1 MKMSPDTSDP
11 QRDRATFAAAVKFV
25 AIFVAIAL
33 VILLGSMAWMSGCKT
48 GAGQGALHN
57 CSALQRN
64 TLAIGPAAILLI
76 GGVWAFVRTYLVW
89 RARGGWWIWQGA
101 GWFLM
106 MLMLLV
112 LGMTAPLALLL

>member
-1 MKMSPDTSDP
+1 MKMSPDTSNSR
-11 QRDRATFAAAVKFV
+11 RDRATYAAAVKFV
-25 AIFVAIAL
+25 AISVAIAL
-33 VILLGSMAWMSGCKT
+33 VILFGSMAWMSGCKT
-48 GAGQGALHN
+48 GAGEGALDN

-64 TLAIGPAAILLI
+64 TLAIGPAVTLLI
-76 GGVWAFVRTYLVW
+76 GGVWAFLRTYQVW

-112 LGMTAPLALLL
+112 LGMTAPLALLS